1 MYILADDPFY
11 ELIRNY
17 DLEGME
23 YFLMAD
29 EKPYRGLDS
38 HRDAVIFAMQKV
50 NEDEAEDIKQAEE
63 EFGSEYD
70 DKMHLYSCDIGKAT
84 ARLMEARTLLYVP
97 KMLKKEFLNREYEG
111 INHNGLET
119 NEFLPYWY
127 AFLEAPHEYGR
138 YDPEDFIKVNKTLFP
153 YGEDDLEVYEWSTDW
168 SDYFEAGHE
177 WWGAACRSVFDMKL
191 NRYVVMLSS
200 ATD

>member
-1 MYILADDPFY
+1 MIQENAGIEVKRMYILADDPFY

-119 NEFLPYWY
+119 NESCRTGTRFWK
-127 AFLEAPHEYGR
+127 R
-138 YDPEDFIKVNKTLFP
+138 RT
-153 YGEDDLEVYEWSTDW
+153 ST
-168 SDYFEAGHE
+168 
-177 WWGAACRSVFDMKL
+177 AAMTRRTS
-191 NRYVVMLSS
+191 
-200 ATD
+200 